1 MKYLYFV
8 SDSYVKAIDKEVEDY
23 SFDCKIYPSIKTAR
37 KFLIASNISEV
48 LAFVFLL
55 DKVSNTDY
63 NDLLDLL
70 EKIDEISPKDK
81 LVIISINDETIYDDM
96 VNECVFKNI
105 RLFTVNYPEV
115 VTDSFIKRDLVGT
128 VLINLFDPYIEK
140 KPNKLKTSNDYKNKI
155 VTYEPIIDSRI
166 FWLLEPIEPTLE
178 LRRCINNDE
187 VLKRCEDKDQI
198 LYFLRIQQIYNEF
211 NEEFSSEE
219 MLENLLKDDNYS
231 DFNKIVYR
239 VIFKLIKDNKL

>member
-1 MKYLYFV
+1 M
-8 SDSYVKAIDKEVEDY
+8 
-23 SFDCKIYPSIKTAR
+23 SIKER
-37 KFLIASNISEV
+37 IRLCI
-48 LAFVFLL
+48 
-55 DKVSNTDY
+55 
-63 NDLLDLL
+63 LL
-70 EKIDEISPKDK
+70 EKMDEISPKDK
-81 LVIISINDETIYDDM
+81 LVIISINDETIYDDI

-219 MLENLLKDDNYS
+219 MLENLLKDGNYS